1 MLSLDHPL
9 WQAAHRPLFFCAG
22 LAALVAP
29 AVWLWPVGLVAD
41 PLHWHLHELLF
52 GMGGAAVGGYLLTA
66 APSWT
71 GAGRVGPQSVRA
83 LTLLWLLARLAL
95 PLAESLPFGL
105 ILTMA
110 LAYFAAL

>member
-66 APSWT
+66 CLAS
-71 GAGRVGPQSVRA
+71 GRAAGLGV
-83 LTLLWLLARLAL
+83 LACLDADNSR
-95 PLAESLPFGL
+95 
-105 ILTMA
+105 
-110 LAYFAAL
+110 